1 MRSTITTHA
10 ARVRIRL
17 IGPGLS
23 RNIYN
28 VSEAQAFLN
37 RLILSGDEY
46 NIVEFLL
53 TTKQLLKTEEAKIG
67 EVVPDVEFLIED
79 PAAEFKAYL
88 TKERKDALQK
98 EGLDPDLLARIFAE
112 TLEGV
117 KK

>member
-1 MRSTITTHA
+1 HYHDA

-17 IGPGLS
+17 IGPGLA

-28 VSEAQAFLN
+28 VTEAQGFLT
-37 RLILSGDEY
+37 RLMLSGDEY
-46 NIVEFLL
+46 NVVEFLL
-53 TTKQLLKTEEAKIG
+53 TTEQLPTTEVTKIA
-67 EVVPDVEFLIED
+67 ELVPDVEFLIED

-88 TKERKDALQK
+88 TKERKGALEK

-117 KK
+117 K

>member
-1 MRSTITTHA
+1 MSKYHYDTA

-53 TTKQLLKTEEAKIG
+53 TTEQLLKTEEAKIWG
-67 EVVPDVEFLIED
+67 GSAGCRVLN
-79 PAAEFKAYL
+79 
-88 TKERKDALQK
+88 
-98 EGLDPDLLARIFAE
+98 
-112 TLEGV
+112 
-117 KK
+117 